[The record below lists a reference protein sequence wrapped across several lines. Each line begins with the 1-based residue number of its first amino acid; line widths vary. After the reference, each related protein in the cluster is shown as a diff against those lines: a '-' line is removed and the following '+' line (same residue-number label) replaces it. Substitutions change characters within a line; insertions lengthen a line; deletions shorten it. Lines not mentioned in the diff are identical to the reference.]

1 MLEFS
6 KEILKQTN
14 LRHLQR
20 KQKITHILAKDS
32 TLYLSD
38 GSFIVKIPLSFLNE
52 KEDYFFYIML
62 QNAPKVSDLLKG
74 FSLENLKDNFVRLM
88 AGDKEFIGI
97 PPQTDKEKITNF
109 CIPNA
114 KYSYTID
121 LDSLKI
127 LVNEMAEGE
136 SVEFCN
142 DKVKVYDVFSEE
154 KSSHVGVVKDSQM
167 LSSEPFLVP
176 DTKRLRKKFL
186 EYILKLNCDTI
197 DLRPDGN
204 FQVKM
209 DIFARS

>member
-1 MLEFS
+1 MLEFP
-6 KEILKQTN
+6 KDILKQTN

-38 GSFIVKIPLSFLNE
+38 GSFIVKIPLSFLNA
-52 KEDYFFYIML
+52 KEDYFFYILL

-97 PPQTDKEKITNF
+97 PPQSDKEKVVGF
-109 CIPNA
+109 CVPNA
-114 KYSYTID
+114 KYSYTVD

-127 LVNEMAEGE
+127 LVNEMEEGE

-142 DKVKVYDVFSEE
+142 DKVIVYDVFQKE
-154 KSSHVGVVKDSQM
+154 KSSHIGVVKEEQL
-167 LSSEPFLVP
+167 LSPEPFLIS
-176 DTKRLRKKFL
+176 DIKRLRKKFL

-197 DLRPDGN
+197 DLRPDGI